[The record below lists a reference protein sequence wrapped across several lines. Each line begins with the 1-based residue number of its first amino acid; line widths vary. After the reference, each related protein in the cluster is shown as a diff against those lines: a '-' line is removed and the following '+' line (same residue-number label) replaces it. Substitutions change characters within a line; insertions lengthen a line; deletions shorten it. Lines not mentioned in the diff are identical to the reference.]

1 MNAELARIDKFGRIT
16 IPATMRE
23 AAQLNA
29 GTEVVLR
36 LDSDGRIL
44 LEDRLAGLRRAQERC
59 RSLNGEGGSIVESFL
74 RERRE
79 EAIREGLADDVSA

>member
-1 MNAELARIDKFGRIT
+1 MNAALARIDKFGRII

-23 AAQLNA
+23 AAKLDA

-36 LDSDGRIL
+36 LDSEGRIL
-44 LEDRLAGLRRAQERC
+44 LEDRLAGLRRAQDRC
-59 RSLNGEGGSIVESFL
+59 RALNSEGDSVVESFL

-79 EAIREGLADDVSA
+79 EAIREGLADDLPA